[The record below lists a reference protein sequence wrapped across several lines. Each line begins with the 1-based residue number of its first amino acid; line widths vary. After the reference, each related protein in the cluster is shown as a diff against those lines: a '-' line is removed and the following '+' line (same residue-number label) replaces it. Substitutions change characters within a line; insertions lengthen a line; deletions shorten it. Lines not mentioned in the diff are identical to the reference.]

1 MATKIGKRQIT
12 ALMKKGHPR
21 MIGERDVNRVR
32 HVAEAL
38 PKKSTIVEM
47 GPWLG
52 VLSAELAALGNLHVV
67 DNFKWTKDHNRRVP
81 DMIEPGESFRPLF
94 EGIMA
99 HCDAAVQIHE
109 ADFAEFE
116 WTDGEIDMLVIDSPK
131 AADALMQCFLPVVK
145 HLKPG
150 AQVMI
155 KNGLNPQFHDMM
167 AYVDRLVSCGIFE
180 SSPSNQATKSN
191 VLSLVVKD
199 IPADID
205 DVLEKQLDAAN
216 APAQPAN
223 SDTNGPYEVAQII
236 KLVEIGEWSDAY
248 DRLSL
253 LTPDPAN
260 TQLWERLEPTIDTR
274 RIDPSDLGLF
284 SEIFAIQNDT
294 VAHLQPVADI
304 KKSAHLAMRAYWLN
318 NADKAW
324 RGKAFAPRII
334 ERAFDFGYMSWP
346 RTIQNLVKGKD
357 ILDVG
362 CGPGLHGIGYLI
374 LGANSYMGVDPI
386 AKPDKDRAK
395 NLTAKRKEPF
405 GWTPRQIHQQIPPW
419 NVTPAPLQSL
429 DKGDGFD
436 LAVLHNVTEHLSDL
450 EGIFQAMAER
460 LRPDGKVVYNHH
472 NFYAW
477 NGHHL
482 PPKTVSA
489 INLDDAGQ
497 REMIDWGHVEF
508 DPPEG
513 HYIGRGLNR
522 IRLDDIIELT
532 HKYFDVEEFD
542 ERPSRPD
549 TGLGRLTDKIRA
561 RYPYLT
567 DRDFETQNLFCIAR
581 VKKKKSA
588 KAKRA

>member
-32 HVAEAL
+32 HVAETL
-38 PKKSTIVEM
+38 PKDATIVEL

-52 VLSAELAALGNLHVV
+52 VLSVELAGLGNLHVV

-81 DMIEPGESFRPLF
+81 DVIEPGHSFRPLF
-94 EGIMA
+94 EGIMS
-99 HCDAAVQIHE
+99 HCGANVTIHE

-116 WTDGEIDMLVIDSPK
+116 WTDGKIDMLVIDSPK
-131 AADALMQCFLPVVK
+131 SADALLQCFLPVVK
-145 HLKPG
+145 HLSEG
-150 AQVMI
+150 GHVLI

-167 AYVDRLVSCGIFE
+167 AYVDRLVSCGVFE
-180 SSPSNQATKSN
+180 SAPSNQSTKSN
-191 VLSLVVKD
+191 VLALTVKS
-199 IPADID
+199 IPDDID
-205 DVLEKQLDAAN
+205 DILEKQIDAAN
-216 APAQPAN
+216 APAQPATTD
-223 SDTNGPYEVAQII
+223 SNGPYEVAQII

-253 LTPDPAN
+253 LVPDPAN
-260 TQLWERLEPTIDTR
+260 TQLWERLEPTIDTS

-357 ILDVG
+357 ILDIG
-362 CGPGLHGIGYLI
+362 CGPGLHGIGYLV
-374 LGANSYMGVDPI
+374 LGANSYVGVDPI
-386 AKPDKDRAK
+386 AKPNKDRAK

-405 GWTPRQIHQQIPPW
+405 GWTPNQIHQQIPPW
-419 NVTPAPLQSL
+419 QVTPLPLQSL

-450 EGIFQAMAER
+450 EGIFEAMAER

-522 IRLDDIIELT
+522 IRLDDIIDLT

-549 TGLGRLTDKIRA
+549 TGLGRLNDKIRE

-581 VKKKKSA
+581 KKKKSA